1 MKALLVVF
9 ALVLAAFFIVRQ
21 PDAEGSGTAGRG
33 TGSKDGGPP
42 GSRCTVYADVPTV
55 RDGQVSGPGRYRCA
69 KSNGAVDVTLS
80 LQIDSGGQWVSVKQR
95 PMGGTGADTTKKRP
109 ERDRTAFATARCVPG
124 TYRTFVG
131 GTVGNDERSYH
142 VDAASARVTIP
153 CAQASSGSPKPRGS

>member
-42 GSRCTVYADVPTV
+42 GSRCTIYADVPTV
-55 RDGQVSGPGRYRCA
+55 RAGRVSGPGRYRCA
-69 KSNGAVDVTLS
+69 RSTGTVDVTVS
-80 LQIDSGGQWVSVKQR
+80 LQIDSGGQWVSVKQLA
-95 PMGGTGADTTKKRP
+95 MGATGVDTTKKRA
-109 ERDRTAFATARCVPG
+109 ERDRTAFATVACAPG

-131 GTVGNDERSYH
+131 GTVGNDERTYF

-153 CAQASSGSPKPRGS
+153 CVQASSGSPKP

>member
-55 RDGQVSGPGRYRCA
+55 RDGQVTGPGRYRCA
-69 KSNGAVDVTLS
+69 RSNGAVDVTLS
-80 LQIDSGGQWVSVKQR
+80 LQIDSGGQWVSVKQQ
-95 PMGGTGADTTKKRP
+95 PMGGTGVDTTKKRP
-109 ERDRTAFATARCVPG
+109 ERDRTSFATAKCVPG
-124 TYRTFVG
+124 TYRTFIG

-142 VDAASARVTIP
+142 VDTASARVTIP
-153 CAQASSGSPKPRGS
+153 CARASSGSPKPQGS